1 MKLSLTFFK
10 FFNIFS
16 KTYIMPANIYV
27 PQAFKYIAD
36 NQPKIRDFAIRYN
49 VAPTAVAVF
58 ITKENNSYETTN

>member
-1 MKLSLTFFK
+1 
-10 FFNIFS
+10 
-16 KTYIMPANIYV
+16 MPANIYV